1 MHRERLSAF
10 HDRPMPQVVL
20 TGDKLPRTLFLKIF
34 LWFGTVVLT
43 GIVGTFLVIQLGRH
57 EPFRQPHGAIELAI
71 NNYAA
76 AAAEIYEQ
84 QGKDGL
90 IGYLERIQSESNIRA
105 FLFNRQLQELSG
117 RRMPADASGL
127 ATKAFETQLPEQIL
141 TGYGPLLSRAVT
153 TPRGGQYALVA
164 ELLPR
169 PASESFFHP
178 ILHVLA
184 MILTG
189 GLFCYWLARH
199 LTSPVEKLRA
209 ATQELAGG
217 NLGVRVLPTM
227 GKRRDELASLAA
239 DFDLMAE
246 KIESLIHSQRR
257 LLGDISHELRSPLA
271 RLNVALE
278 LARQRAGND
287 AASALERIQ
296 HEAENLNEMIGQLLA
311 LTRLESGAEGLRKGP
326 FDLAELVSAIA
337 ADAEF
342 EATSRN
348 RMVQLKPGGPCVI
361 VGNELLLRRAIEN
374 VVRNAVQY
382 TADGTAVEVE
392 LRCESHKPFTDEAS
406 NSKHKVPSSKLPG
419 SDAHERLAMITV
431 RDHGAGV
438 PEDALAEIFRPF
450 YRVDDARDREAGGVG
465 LGLAIADRA
474 VRLHGGTVEATN
486 ASTGGLLVTIR
497 LPADS
502 AQ

>member
-1 MHRERLSAF
+1 
-10 HDRPMPQVVL
+10 
-20 TGDKLPRTLFLKIF
+20 
-34 LWFGTVVLT
+34 
-43 GIVGTFLVIQLGRH
+43 
-57 EPFRQPHGAIELAI
+57 
-71 NNYAA
+71 
-76 AAAEIYEQ
+76 
-84 QGKDGL
+84 
-90 IGYLERIQSESNIRA
+90 
-105 FLFNRQLQELSG
+105 
-117 RRMPADASGL
+117 
-127 ATKAFETQLPEQIL
+127 
-141 TGYGPLLSRAVT
+141 
-153 TPRGGQYALVA
+153 
-164 ELLPR
+164 
-169 PASESFFHP
+169 
-178 ILHVLA
+178 

-217 NLGVRVLPTM
+217 NLSTRVLPTM

-246 KIESLIHSQRR
+246 KIEALINSQRR

-278 LARQRAGND
+278 LARQRAG
-287 AASALERIQ
+287 AEATTALERIQ

-311 LTRLESGAEGLRKGP
+311 LTRLESGAEGMKKTQV
-326 FDLAELVSAIA
+326 DLVALVTAITD
-337 ADAEF
+337 DAQF
-342 EATSRN
+342 EAASRHRTVRLKTSVR
-348 RMVQLKPGGPCVI
+348 CTT

-382 TADGTAVEVE
+382 TAEGTEVEVE
-392 LRCESHKPFTDEAS
+392 VRCSETA
-406 NSKHKVPSSKLPG
+406 V
-419 SDAHERLAMITV
+419 ITI

-438 PEDALAEIFRPF
+438 PENALVEIFRPF

-474 VRLHGGTVEATN
+474 VRLHGGTVDAGN
-486 ASTGGLLVTIR
+486 ASAGGLVVTIR

-502 AQ
+502 KQR